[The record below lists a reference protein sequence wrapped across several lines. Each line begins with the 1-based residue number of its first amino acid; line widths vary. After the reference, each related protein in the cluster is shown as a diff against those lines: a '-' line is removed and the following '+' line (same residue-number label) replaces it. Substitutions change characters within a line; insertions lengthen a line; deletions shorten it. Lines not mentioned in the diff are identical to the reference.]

1 MATVS
6 GISDSSTREVKA
18 GAGSQAPHFW
28 MRMSAAQKARR
39 HGSSSEAEKGKQRP
53 ASSDGERS
61 DGRSDV
67 ARIEDISWERPASDA
82 DMQSRRQRAA
92 REEDSSAFDAPPE
105 NAVVRG
111 EAEVGLGGEFER
123 FLEREAA
130 RQRLLGGSS
139 SESSRDSDEGAE
151 EGAGGQTGPRETRG
165 GRGGGGGR
173 RTDGEALLAISHGD
187 VSRTNLQPQRGRAA
201 ASDARERERHPVPGA
216 KAAPPVL
223 TGHVSSLPP
232 VLTGH
237 VSSIPPY

>member
-1 MATVS
+1 
-6 GISDSSTREVKA
+6 
-18 GAGSQAPHFW
+18 
-28 MRMSAAQKARR
+28 MSAAQKARR

-151 EGAGGQTGPRETRG
+151 EGAGGRRGHERRVGDGGAAGGVAQTVRPYWPSHTEMFPARTFS
-165 GRGGGGGR
+165 R
-173 RTDGEALLAISHGD
+173 RGD
-187 VSRTNLQPQRGRAA
+187 VPLHPTRESERGTRCQVPRQP
-201 ASDARERERHPVPGA
+201 
-216 KAAPPVL
+216 
-223 TGHVSSLPP
+223 LP
-232 VLTGH
+232 
-237 VSSIPPY
+237 Y